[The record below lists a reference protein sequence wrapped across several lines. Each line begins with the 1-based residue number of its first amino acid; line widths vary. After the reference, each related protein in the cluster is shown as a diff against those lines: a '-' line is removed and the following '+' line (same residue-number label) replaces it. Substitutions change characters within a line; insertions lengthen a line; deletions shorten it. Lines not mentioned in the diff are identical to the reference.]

1 MSKPITKEIFLK
13 AKEFGFSD
21 KQLSVLL
28 DTDEATVRAKRLE
41 WKIKPEFKSVDTCAA
56 EFEAYTPYHY
66 STYDGN
72 NEAVPSEKKKVIIL
86 GGGPNRIGQ
95 GIEFD
100 YCCVHA
106 VFALKE
112 KGFETIM
119 VNCNP
124 ETVSTDYDTTDR
136 LYFEP
141 LTFED
146 VMNIIDHEKPY
157 GVIVTFG
164 GQTPLKLAKALE
176 EAGVN
181 ILGTSPK
188 GIELAEDRKLF
199 GKLIDELKIPVPD
212 YGTAFNYEE
221 AKAVAEKIGY
231 PVLVRPSFVLG
242 GRAMKIVHSSTEL
255 ESFMTEAILVSG
267 KHPILIDK
275 FLENATEF
283 DVDAI
288 CDGTDVYI
296 GGILEHIEE
305 AGIHSGDSTSV
316 LPPQFATHKNDLMI
330 EYTTKLAKA
339 LQVIGP
345 INIQFALQND
355 NLYVLEVNPRA
366 SRTVPFVSKST
377 GVPLAKVAARVM
389 TGEKLATMNL
399 PLFSYR
405 GYVTVKSSVFPFS
418 KFPHAGVFLGPEMR
432 STGEVMGISPNFG
445 GAFAKSQLS
454 AGNRLQKSGIVF
466 ISVNDRDKTD
476 RLLQAV
482 DGLVRFGYKILATGG
497 TAKFIESKGY
507 PVQTVFKVNEGRPS
521 IVDMIKNKEIDLI
534 INTPLGANSR
544 YDENAIGSA
553 AILHKIPVITTIS
566 GAQAAV
572 KGIYR
577 TLEEKWTVNSIQEY
591 YAQSVK

>member
-1 MSKPITKEIFLK
+1 MASIPSDLLQK
-13 AKEFGFSD
+13 AKEYGFSD

-28 DTDEATVRAKRLE
+28 KATEDQVRQRRLDDG
-41 WKIKPEFKSVDTCAA
+41 IVPGFKSVDTCAA
-56 EFEAYTPYHY
+56 EFEAYTPYFY

-72 NEAVPSEKKKVIIL
+72 TEPKPSGRKKVIIL

-106 VFALKE
+106 VFALKN
-112 KGFETIM
+112 KGFEAIM

-146 VMNIIDHEKPY
+146 VMNIIDFEKPD

-164 GQTPLKLAKALE
+164 GQTPLKLAQRLYD
-176 EAGVN
+176 AGVP
-181 ILGTSPK
+181 ILGTSPE
-188 GIELAEDRKLF
+188 GIALAEDRKLF
-199 GKLIDELKIPVPD
+199 GNLITEIGIPAPEW
-212 YGTAFNYEE
+212 GTAFSFEE
-221 AKAVAEKIGY
+221 ARVIAEKIGY

-242 GRAMKIVHSSTEL
+242 GRAMQIVNTTSEL
-255 ESFMTEAILVSG
+255 ETYMKFAVEVSDE
-267 KHPILIDK
+267 HPVLIDK

-283 DVDAI
+283 DVDAV
-288 CDGTDVYI
+288 CDGEDVYI

-316 LPPQFATHKNDLMI
+316 LPPQFATQKLDVI
-330 EYTTKLAKA
+330 REYTVRIARA
-339 LQVIGP
+339 LKVVGP
-345 INIQFALQND
+345 LNIQFAQQNG
-355 NLYVLEVNPRA
+355 NVYVLEVNPRA

-377 GVPLAKVAARVM
+377 GVPLAKVSARIM
-389 TGEKLATMNL
+389 TGEKLKDLHL
-399 PLFSYR
+399 PEFTYR
-405 GYVTVKSSVFPFS
+405 GYITVKSSVFPFS
-418 KFPHAGVFLGPEMR
+418 KFPTAGVFLGPEMR

-454 AGNRLQKSGIVF
+454 AGNRLPKKGSVF
-466 ISVNDRDKTD
+466 ISVNDRDKGD

-482 DGLVRFGYKILATGG
+482 DGLARFGFKLKATQG
-497 TAKFIESKGY
+497 TAVYLREKGY
-507 PVQTVFKVNEGRPS
+507 EVETVFKVNEGRPD
-521 IVDMIKNKEIDLI
+521 IVDMIKNGEIAMV
-534 INTPLGANSR
+534 INTPLGASSR
-544 YDENAIGSA
+544 FDENAIGSA
-553 AILHKIPVITTIS
+553 AILHRVPVITTIS

-577 TLEEKWTVNSIQEY
+577 TLEENWVVRSIQEY
-591 YAQSVK
+591 YRYDQV

>member
-1 MSKPITKEIFLK
+1 MANITRDILQK
-13 AKEFGFSD
+13 AKEYGFSD

-28 DTDEATVRAKRLE
+28 KTDENSVRKLRFE
-41 WKIKPEFKSVDTCAA
+41 HGVIPGFKSVDTCAA
-56 EFEAYTPYHY
+56 EFEAYTPYFY

-72 NEAVPSEKKKVIIL
+72 NEPKPSDRKKVIIL

-106 VFALKE
+106 VFALKA

-146 VMNIIDHEKPY
+146 VMNIIDFEKPD

-164 GQTPLKLAKALE
+164 GQTPLKLAQRLAD
-176 EAGVN
+176 AGVN
-181 ILGTSPK
+181 ILGTSPE
-188 GIELAEDRKLF
+188 GIALAEDRKLF
-199 GKLIDELKIPVPD
+199 GNLIDSIGIPVPEW
-212 YGTAFNYEE
+212 GTAFSFTE
-221 AKAVAEKIGY
+221 AKVIAEKIGY

-242 GRAMKIVHSSTEL
+242 GRAMQIVNSTSEL
-255 ESFMTEAILVSG
+255 ETYMKFAVEVSDE
-267 KHPILIDK
+267 HPILIDK
-275 FLENATEF
+275 FLENAIEF
-283 DVDAI
+283 DVDAV
-288 CDGTDVYI
+288 CDGDDVYI

-316 LPPQFATHKNDLMI
+316 LPPQFATQKLDVI
-330 EYTTKLAKA
+330 REYTVRIAKA
-339 LQVIGP
+339 LKVLGP
-345 INIQFALQND
+345 LNIQFAQQGSQV
-355 NLYVLEVNPRA
+355 YILEVNPRA

-377 GVPLAKVAARVM
+377 GVPLAKIAARIM
-389 TGEKLATMNL
+389 TGEKLKDLNL
-399 PLFSYR
+399 PEFTYR
-405 GYVTVKSSVFPFS
+405 GYITVKSSVFPFS
-418 KFPHAGVFLGPEMR
+418 KFPNAGVFLGPEMR

-454 AGNRLQKSGIVF
+454 AGNRLPKKGSIF
-466 ISVNDRDKTD
+466 ISVNDRDKGD

-482 DGLVRFGYKILATGG
+482 DGLARFGFKLLATQG
-497 TAKFIESKGY
+497 TATYLREKGY
-507 PVQTVFKVNEGRPS
+507 EVETVFKVNEGRPD
-521 IVDMIKNKEIDLI
+521 IVDMIKNGEIAMVF
-534 INTPLGANSR
+534 NTPLGAASR
-544 YDENAIGSA
+544 FDENAIGSA
-553 AILHKIPVITTIS
+553 AILHRVPVITTVS

-577 TLEEKWTVNSIQEY
+577 TLEENWVVRSIQEY
-591 YAQSVK
+591 YQYELV